1 MSLELIHN
9 IVCFFFL
16 KWLTID
22 DRENFSF
29 FFFLIE
35 YKFCE
40 LKSCFDICATFGL
53 AKFSC
58 FGFW

>member
-9 IVCFFFL
+9 IVCFFFFL

-29 FFFLIE
+29 FL
-35 YKFCE
+35 
-40 LKSCFDICATFGL
+40 
-53 AKFSC
+53 
-58 FGFW
+58 